1 MYIDVERRV
10 SYHTKI
16 ILKLPCV
23 YMREYDS
30 YAVQKNKKISY
41 HIFFQQETYSYLNL
55 ENTFLYTQNYT
66 LSVNTSY
73 VLEKIFFFLLL
84 LLSLCSFHLIEISN
98 NYYL

>member
-1 MYIDVERRV
+1 MIVTLYKRIKR
-10 SYHTKI
+10 
-16 ILKLPCV
+16 
-23 YMREYDS
+23 
-30 YAVQKNKKISY
+30 Y

-55 ENTFLYTQNYT
+55 ENTILYTQNYT